1 MHQKYHWSRSIA
13 MNDILASRFQNY
25 PNKNFIFYKNDII
38 QYKDFYYFVL
48 NAEKN
53 LTNIKDK
60 YVGIKIQ
67 DKLKLLIAISALNR
81 LGKIPVIYPYLPNL
95 VDYINQTQVPITL
108 EDKDIICNNKKCTYK
123 KIDINLDNT

>member
-1 MHQKYHWSRSIA
+1 
-13 MNDILASRFQNY
+13 MNDILTSRFQNY

-48 NAEKN
+48 NTEKN
-53 LTNIKDK
+53 LTNIRDE

-81 LGKIPVIYPYLPNL
+81 LGKIPVIYPNLPNL
-95 VDYINQTQVPITL
+95 EDYINQTQVPITV
-108 EDKDIICNNKKCTYK
+108 EDKDITCNNKKCT
-123 KIDINLDNT
+123 

>member
-1 MHQKYHWSRSIA
+1 
-13 MNDILASRFQNY
+13 MNDILTSRFQNY

-48 NAEKN
+48 NTEKN
-53 LTNIKDK
+53 LTNIRDE

-81 LGKIPVIYPYLPNL
+81 LGKIPVIYPNLPNL
-95 VDYINQTQVPITL
+95 EDYINQTQVPITV
-108 EDKDIICNNKKCTYK
+108 EDKDITCNNKKCTYR
-123 KIDINLDNT
+123 KIDINLPNVNVIRLSN